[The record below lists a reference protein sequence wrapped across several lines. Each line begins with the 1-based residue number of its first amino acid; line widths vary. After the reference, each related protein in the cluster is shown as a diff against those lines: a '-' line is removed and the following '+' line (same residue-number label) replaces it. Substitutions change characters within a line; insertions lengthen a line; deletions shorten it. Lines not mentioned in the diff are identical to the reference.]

1 MKKVLLVA
9 YHFPPVRVSS
19 GIQRTLSLT
28 RYLRGNDWEPVVLS
42 ANRRAYEYTS
52 EDQLKDIPGGVRVSR
67 AFGLDTSRHLAF
79 KGRYWSMTALP
90 DRWVSWWLGGVVSG
104 LKLIRQEKPSVIW
117 STYPIATAHLIGL
130 TLHRLTGLPW
140 IADCR
145 DSMTE
150 DHYPSNRKQKGTY
163 LWIERQAIK
172 HAAKMI
178 FTTPGTRRMYMK
190 RYPEANPDNLL
201 VIPNGYDEDIFQT
214 VEASL
219 KNDTVTSEA
228 PLTLVHSGVL
238 YPSERDPRP
247 FFDALVELKAEGV
260 IDSSQLRIV
269 LRATAHDHLFLPM
282 LEERKITDLVLL
294 EPGVSYA
301 EALAEMLTADGL
313 LLFQAANCNHQIP
326 AKLYEY
332 FRAAKP
338 IFALTDTKGN
348 TAQTIREAGINSI
361 VSLIDKEEIKKG
373 LIDFIGQLEARTA
386 RIADPEITSG
396 YSRRALTA
404 EFACVFDRVVSSSQ

>member
-1 MKKVLLVA
+1 MKKALLVA
-9 YHFPPVRVSS
+9 YHFPPARVSS

-28 RYLRGNDWEPVVLS
+28 RYLRENNWEPVVLS
-42 ANRRAYEYTS
+42 ANRRAYEHTS
-52 EDQLKDIPGGVRVSR
+52 EDQLRDIPAGVKVTR
-67 AFGLDTSRHLAF
+67 AFGLDTSRHLAI
-79 KGRYWSMTALP
+79 KGRYWSMMALP
-90 DRWVSWWLGGVVSG
+90 DRWVSWWLGGVLSG
-104 LKLIRQEKPSVIW
+104 LQFIRREKPDVIW

-130 TLHRLTGLPW
+130 TLHRLTGVPW

-150 DHYPSNRKQKGTY
+150 DGYPSNRKQKGTY

-172 HAAKMI
+172 HATRMI

-190 RYPEANPDNLL
+190 RYPEANPEDLL
-201 VIPNGYDEDIFQT
+201 VIPNGYDEDIFRA

-219 KNDTVTSEA
+219 NGGCGASDK
-228 PLTLVHSGVL
+228 PLTLIHSGVL

-247 FFDALVELKAEGV
+247 FFDALAELKSEGA
-260 IDSSQLRIV
+260 IDASRLRIV

-282 LEERKITDLVLL
+282 LEERNITDLVFL

-301 EALAEMLTADGL
+301 EALAEMLDADGL

-326 AKLYEY
+326 AKVYEY

-338 IFALTDTKGN
+338 VLSLTDDAGD
-348 TAQTIREAGINSI
+348 TAATLREAKLDNIVDLADKASI
-361 VSLIDKEEIKKG
+361 KAG
-373 LIDFIGQLEARTA
+373 LIQFVELVRSGEAP
-386 RIADPEITSG
+386 IADPQVAQG
-396 YSRRALTA
+396 YSRQSLTV
-404 EFACVFDRVVSSSQ
+404 EFASVFNEVTNFYS

>member
-1 MKKVLLVA
+1 MKKALLVA

-28 RYLRGNDWEPVVLS
+28 RYLQGSGWMPVVLS
-42 ANRRAYEYTS
+42 ASSRAYEHTC
-52 EDQLKDIPGGVRVSR
+52 EDQLKDIPEGIRVSR

-79 KGRYWSMTALP
+79 KGRYWSLLALP
-90 DRWVSWWLGGVVSG
+90 DRWVSWWLGGVFSG

-117 STYPIATAHLIGL
+117 TTYPIATAHLIGL

-150 DHYPSNRKQKGTY
+150 DGYPSNRKQKGTY

-178 FTTPGTRRMYMK
+178 FTTPGARKMYRQ
-190 RYPEANPDNLL
+190 RYPQANPDNLL
-201 VIPNGYDEDIFQT
+201 VIPNGYDEDIFRA
-214 VEASL
+214 VEAGL
-219 KNDTVTSEA
+219 KSDTVASPQ

-247 FFDALVELKAEGV
+247 FFDALAELKTEGA
-260 IDSSQLRIV
+260 IDSSQLRVV

-282 LEERKITDLVLL
+282 LDERNITDLVFL

-301 EALAEMLTADGL
+301 EALAEMLAADAL

-326 AKLYEY
+326 AKVYEY

-338 IFALTDTKGN
+338 VLSLTDAAGD
-348 TAQTIREAGINSI
+348 TAATLREAKLDTIVDLADKASI
-361 VSLIDKEEIKKG
+361 KTG
-373 LIDFIGQLEARTA
+373 LIDFIDQLRAGTA
-386 RIADPEITSG
+386 PIADSQVAQK
-396 YSRRALTA
+396 YSRQSLTA
-404 EFACVFDRVVSSSQ
+404 EFASVFDIVSNK